1 MPKKIVIL
9 IAVFAA
15 FLAFWIAANIWLD
28 NPASALND
36 YSRWIVP
43 LVFMIVSSAV
53 LALAILLVNKDW
65 KWILAYSAGALLPGL
80 FVAGF
85 GSLTVIGGLA
95 GMGVLIGLAAQKIRG
110 ESETRIRVNINAMI
124 GSGTRF
130 ILAGVIVFLS
140 VAYYVSPAVQISKE
154 TRQLPPTIIE
164 MIQGL
169 TRKLIGNELAVLPPK
184 ERAQA
189 ERTVVR
195 EVLDQM
201 NDIAGPYLK
210 FLPFILAVGLFLL
223 LQSLNF
229 LFAWLAG
236 ILAASIFWFL
246 AKTGFVKIEK
256 KLIEGEKIS
265 LV

>member
-9 IAVFAA
+9 LAVFAA

-43 LVFMIVSSAV
+43 LVLMIASSAI

-65 KWILAYSAGALLPGL
+65 KWILVYSAAVILPGL
-80 FVAGF
+80 FVVGF

-95 GMGVLIGLAAQKIRG
+95 GMGALISGAAQKIRN

-130 ILAGVIVFLS
+130 ILAGAIVFLS
-140 VAYYVSPAVQISKE
+140 VAYYASPAVQISKE

-169 TRKLIGNELAVLPPK
+169 TRRLVGDELAILPAK

-189 ERTVVR
+189 EKTVVR
-195 EVLDQM
+195 EVLDQI
-201 NDIAGPYLK
+201 NDLAGPYLK
-210 FLPFILAVGLFLL
+210 FLPFILAIGLFLL

-229 LFAWLAG
+229 IFAWLAG
-236 ILAASIFWFL
+236 LIAAGVFWILIKVNFI
-246 AKTGFVKIEK
+246 KIEK
-256 KLIEGEKIS
+256 VMIEGEKIS
-265 LV
+265 L

>member
-1 MPKKIVIL
+1 MYKKFVIL
-9 IAVFAA
+9 GAVFAA

-43 LVFMIVSSAV
+43 LVFMIVASAV

-65 KWILAYSAGALLPGL
+65 KWILTYSAAALLPGI

-85 GSLTVIGGLA
+85 GSLMVIGGLA
-95 GMGVLIGLAAQKIRG
+95 GMGALIGLAAQKIRG

-130 ILAGVIVFLS
+130 ILAGAIVFLS
-140 VAYYVSPAVQISKE
+140 VAYYASPAVQISKE
-154 TRQLPPTIIE
+154 TRQLPPTIVE

-169 TRKLIGNELAVLPPK
+169 TRKLIGNELAILPPK

-210 FLPFILAVGLFLL
+210 FLPFILAIGLFLL

-229 LFAWLAG
+229 LFTWLAG
-236 ILAASIFWFL
+236 LFAAGLFGVL
-246 AKTGFVKIEK
+246 VKTGFIKIEK
-256 KLIEGEKIS
+256 AMIEGERIA
-265 LV
+265 L